1 MEDSKVSL
9 QLQSIEDSIQK
20 LAAKQGEVEEWKPDV
35 DKKVDE
41 LRDAMFNS
49 GRRWTCSCVN
59 RQVAYNE
66 LMTHRWQG
74 RRRDHDEREKGGGET
89 LSSVYV

>member
-1 MEDSKVSL
+1 MMEDSKVSL

-20 LAAKQGEVEEWKPDV
+20 LAAKQGEVEWKPNV

-49 GRRWTCSCVN
+49 GRRWTCSV
-59 RQVAYNE
+59 
-66 LMTHRWQG
+66 LTG
-74 RRRDHDEREKGGGET
+74 KLPT
-89 LSSVYV
+89 TS

>member
-1 MEDSKVSL
+1 MMEESKVSL

-20 LAAKQGEVEEWKPDV
+20 LTAKQGEVEEWKPDV

-49 GRRWTCSCVN
+49 GRWTCSVF
-59 RQVAYNE
+59 
-66 LMTHRWQG
+66 MGKFPT
-74 RRRDHDEREKGGGET
+74 T
-89 LSSVYV
+89 S